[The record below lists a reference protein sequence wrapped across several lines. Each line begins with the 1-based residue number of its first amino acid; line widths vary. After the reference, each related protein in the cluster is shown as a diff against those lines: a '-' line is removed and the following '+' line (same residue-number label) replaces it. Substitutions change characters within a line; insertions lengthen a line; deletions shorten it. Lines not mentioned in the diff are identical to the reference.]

1 MDSNKS
7 TTIGILLI
15 LLLFFVWM
23 SLNKP
28 TPPASTSM
36 TDSTTVVTRT
46 DSASGSTSTEPT
58 APATASG
65 PQAAAPPTS
74 AANVSTV
81 FTADSAVPAAT
92 KQIETPLFSAEI
104 RSRGASL
111 THFVL
116 KNYKTWNKQPVD
128 LVNQTRK
135 NGGDINLR
143 FVASDGK
150 IASTKDLPFM
160 LDPAPVTL
168 AGGDSVLVTAT
179 YQLDSGRSIQ
189 KNFVFRGDAYLMDV
203 SFTLCGLQQ
212 AVAGFHYNAMLENH
226 LPYVEDNSVTESTAA
241 NAFAGSGDDIEQIDV
256 TDPREPQ
263 KKALN
268 GEFNYVGSR
277 TRYFVQALIPH
288 SPKSS
293 GVDLNGTAE
302 VARDGGHI
310 ERYEVGLTVPAK
322 HEAEEHLAF
331 RYYLGP
337 LEYSRIEGLNLGLEQ
352 TMDFGWSFIVRP
364 ISIHV
369 LLPLFMFLHK
379 FFSNW
384 GVVIIVFSI
393 LIKLVTLP
401 LTNKQMHSMRKMQA
415 LNPKVVEVRAKYK
428 DDPQKMNQEMLGLYR
443 TYGVNPAGGCLPLLL
458 QMPIL
463 FALYSVLSNVIELR
477 QAPFMLWIT
486 DLSSPDVLINFG
498 TQIPLLGGHLSGLT
512 LLLTA
517 TTFIQQIFTITD
529 PKQRSMAYIMSVV
542 FIFMFNS
549 LPSGVG
555 LYYFVFN
562 IIGLIQQL
570 YLMKIAPPLNIEAMK
585 VDPKK
590 GGKGGG
596 FMAKL
601 QDIEKQARE
610 QRASQGS
617 NGKGLPQKGQGKK
630 KK

>member
-15 LLLFFVWM
+15 LLVFFGWM
-23 SLNKP
+23 MLNRP
-28 TPPASTSM
+28 TPPVEPVTKDTTTAVTGTPSATSGQQ
-36 TDSTTVVTRT
+36 T
-46 DSASGSTSTEPT
+46 SAEPT
-58 APATASG
+58 APATASSASAI
-65 PQAAAPPTS
+65 P
-74 AANVSTV
+74 AANLSTV
-81 FTADSAVPAAT
+81 FTADSSVPAAT
-92 KQIETPLFSAEI
+92 KKVETPLFSAEI
-104 RSRGASL
+104 GSKGASL
-111 THFVL
+111 THYVL
-116 KNYKTWNKQPVD
+116 KNYKTWNGKPVD
-128 LVNQTRK
+128 LIHQQRK
-135 NGGDINLR
+135 NGDINLR

-150 IASTKDLPFM
+150 VASTKDLPFL
-160 LDPAPVTL
+160 LDPAPLTL
-168 AGGDSVLVTAT
+168 GAADSATVTAT

-189 KNFVFRGDAYLMDV
+189 KTFVFRGDGYLMNV
-203 SFTLCGLQQ
+203 SFTLRGLEQ
-212 AVAGFHYNAMLENH
+212 AIAGFHYNAMLENN
-226 LPYVEDNSVTESTAA
+226 LPYAEEHSTTESASA
-241 NAFAGSGDDIEQIDV
+241 NAFAGVGEDIEKIDV
-256 TDPREPQ
+256 TDPAEPQ

-268 GEFNYVGSR
+268 GPFSYVGSR
-277 TRYFVQALIPH
+277 TRYFTQALIADA
-288 SPKSS
+288 PKSTGADLS
-293 GVDLNGTAE
+293 GAADKAT
-302 VARDGGHI
+302 DGGHI
-310 ERYEVGLTVPAK
+310 ERYEVGLTVPAT
-322 HEAEEHLAF
+322 HAAEEHLAF
-331 RYYLGP
+331 KYYLGP

-352 TMDFGWSFIVRP
+352 TMDFGWDFIVRP

-379 FFSNW
+379 FFTNW
-384 GVVIIVFSI
+384 GVVIIVFSL

-415 LNPKVVEVRAKYK
+415 LNPKVTEVREKYK
-428 DDPQKMNQEMLGLYR
+428 EDPQKMNSELLGLYR

-477 QAPFMLWIT
+477 QAPFALWIT

-529 PKQRSMAYIMSVV
+529 PRQRSMAYIMSLV

-562 IIGLIQQL
+562 IVGLIQQL
-570 YLMKIAPPLNIEAMK
+570 YLMKIAPPLDIEAMK

-601 QDIEKQARE
+601 QNIEQQARE
-610 QRASQGS
+610 QRASQASSS
-617 NGKGLPQKGQGKK
+617 NGKALPQKGQSKK